1 MRVSKFG
8 LANTSRRGE
17 PASADAR
24 LRAVFD
30 HTTQFIALLK
40 SDGTIVEANR
50 AALSL
55 RRLHREDVVGKRIWK
70 ARWWDFSPPMQRK
83 LKEAI
88 LNAHDGEPVHIE
100 LEMLDTRGTSL
111 TFEFLIQRVEEQLL
125 IAQGRDITAQRRVEN
140 ALRRSRDELELRIQT
155 RTTELDRANSQ
166 LRREIAQRQQGEEA
180 SARLAAIVESSADAI
195 IGETLEG
202 NITSWNK
209 SAERMFGYSA
219 GEVIGRPISI
229 LIPPDRAD
237 EMSRILSKIRRG
249 EHIDLLETDRVSKT
263 GRRVTVSLSISPI
276 RDTSGRIIGL
286 AKIARDVTERR
297 QVLTALHDNE
307 ARLRAIL
314 TTTIDG
320 IITISET
327 GIIESANPAA
337 ERIFG
342 YNAAELIGKNVS
354 MLMPDP
360 DASQHDGYLV
370 NYIRGGP
377 AKIIGIGREV
387 SGLRRNGDTFPMEL
401 AVNEVWVGGR
411 RLFTGF
417 VRDITERR
425 RLEKAILDIIG
436 AEQQRIGQ
444 DLHDG
449 LGQHLT
455 GIALKAR
462 VLADDL
468 AVERSA
474 QAKAAREI
482 GTLVQTAIARTR
494 DLARGLAPVSLQ
506 KLGFTTALQDLAR
519 TTQQMGVRCVLKAPH
534 PVTLESE
541 TVALHL
547 YRIAQESINN
557 AIKHGHAGNITISIE
572 HRRGEIVLRIRD
584 DGVGLS
590 EKTKASPGMGLRVM
604 QFRAGLI
611 GAALATRSGSGGG
624 TEVVCILRDPHE
636 PSENPNGDAQA
647 TRRETRGKKI
657 RPSRR

>member
-263 GRRVTVSLSISPI
+263 GRRVTVSLSISP
-276 RDTSGRIIGL
+276 
-286 AKIARDVTERR
+286 
-297 QVLTALHDNE
+297 
-307 ARLRAIL
+307 
-314 TTTIDG
+314 
-320 IITISET
+320 
-327 GIIESANPAA
+327 
-337 ERIFG
+337 
-342 YNAAELIGKNVS
+342 
-354 MLMPDP
+354 
-360 DASQHDGYLV
+360 
-370 NYIRGGP
+370 
-377 AKIIGIGREV
+377 
-387 SGLRRNGDTFPMEL
+387 
-401 AVNEVWVGGR
+401 
-411 RLFTGF
+411 
-417 VRDITERR
+417 
-425 RLEKAILDIIG
+425 
-436 AEQQRIGQ
+436 
-444 DLHDG
+444 
-449 LGQHLT
+449 
-455 GIALKAR
+455 
-462 VLADDL
+462 
-468 AVERSA
+468 
-474 QAKAAREI
+474 
-482 GTLVQTAIARTR
+482 
-494 DLARGLAPVSLQ
+494 
-506 KLGFTTALQDLAR
+506 
-519 TTQQMGVRCVLKAPH
+519 
-534 PVTLESE
+534 
-541 TVALHL
+541 
-547 YRIAQESINN
+547 
-557 AIKHGHAGNITISIE
+557 
-572 HRRGEIVLRIRD
+572 
-584 DGVGLS
+584 
-590 EKTKASPGMGLRVM
+590 
-604 QFRAGLI
+604 
-611 GAALATRSGSGGG
+611 
-624 TEVVCILRDPHE
+624 
-636 PSENPNGDAQA
+636 
-647 TRRETRGKKI
+647 
-657 RPSRR
+657 